1 MKQFPVL
8 LALLC
13 LALPVRADLL
23 KCIEPGGRVTYSE
36 RKEPGMTCTPVT
48 AEISVVPALPV
59 SRPAPPPVVNPLVA
73 QREALE
79 TRIKAQTAAL
89 AEAKKQLAEQEG
101 IRLQREIFYQSV
113 LDRLKP
119 FQEKVAEA
127 EKALAETRKE
137 LSNLK

>member
-1 MKQFPVL
+1 VRL
-8 LALLC
+8 TLSSLALLA
-13 LALPVRADLL
+13 LALPVQADLL
-23 KCIEPGGRVTYSE
+23 KCIEPGGKVTYSE

-48 AEISVVPALPV
+48 TEITIVPALPV
-59 SRPAPPPVVNPLVA
+59 TQPAPRPPINPLVA

-79 TRIKAQTAAL
+79 STIKAQETTL

>member
-36 RKEPGMTCTPVT
+36 RKEPGMICTPVT
-48 AEISVVPALPV
+48 AAITVVPAPPV

>member
-1 MKQFPVL
+1 MRL
-8 LALLC
+8 ILTTLALFS
-13 LALPVRADLL
+13 LALPVQADLL
-23 KCIEPGGRVTYSE
+23 KCIEPGGKVTYSE

-48 AEISVVPALPV
+48 AEITVVPALPATQ
-59 SRPAPPPVVNPLVA
+59 PALRPPVNPQVA

-79 TRIKAQTAAL
+79 ATIKAQTAAL

-127 EKALAETRKE
+127 EKTLAETRKE
-137 LSNLK
+137 LSNFK

>member
-1 MKQFPVL
+1 MRL
-8 LALLC
+8 ILSSLALC
-13 LALPVRADLL
+13 ALAMPVQADLL
-23 KCIEPGGRVTYSE
+23 KCIDPAGKVTYSE

-48 AEISVVPALPV
+48 AEITVVPAPPV
-59 SRPAPPPVVNPLVA
+59 TQPAPRPPINPAVA

-79 TRIKAQTAAL
+79 ATIKAQEAAL

-137 LSNLK
+137 LSNFR